1 MSWDIMQQ
9 LKRMRTNYELIWNNP
24 QDILSEKSK
33 LQKKVYTE
41 YNLSLM
47 KEKQEHTIGIA

>member
-1 MSWDIMQQ
+1 
-9 LKRMRTNYELIWNNP
+9 MRTNYELIWNNP